1 MNNLIRQWNGR
12 IIRQRQDGYFS
23 ATDMCQACDKFFAN
37 WNKLDS
43 TKEYLKALEQRR
55 YSDNNNG
62 KFVDIIQGGIP
73 EQQGTWV
80 YRKVAIR
87 LAQWLSAEFAVQV
100 DEWIE
105 ELLTNGSLAIAN
117 IKAIEKTPAQIAEQ
131 VIAETETVLNWT
143 IQTLGLDETIGKLMK
158 VDMVADLLPHLK
170 PSLEPVK
177 QHLSAA
183 DPIEAVGM
191 TATQLGEHLNPK
203 KKAKEVNTLLEQIGL
218 QYKMYRTSTKSGK
231 QKYSWQVTEEGQKH
245 STVHKVT
252 NGNSDWNGNQIKW
265 QMSAVQL
272 VQDYLDNGTV

>member
-1 MNNLIRQWNGR
+1 MTNLSVFHFDSQEIEIVIIDGNPLFNGS
-12 IIRQRQDGYFS
+12 QS
-23 ATDMCQACDKFFAN
+23 A
-37 WNKLDS
+37 
-43 TKEYLKALEQRR
+43 KALG
-55 YSDNNNG
+55 YSNASKALQDNVSSKYNQQLDLGRPG
-62 KFVDIIQGGIP
+62 KKPNFISEPGLYQLIMRSNLP
-73 EQQGTWV
+73 
-80 YRKVAIR
+80 
-87 LAQWLSAEFAVQV
+87 SAERFQDWVFEEVLPSIRKNGEYAVKT
-100 DEWIE
+100 
-105 ELLTNGSLAIAN
+105 LP
-117 IKAIEKTPAQIAEQ
+117 IEKTPAQIAEQ

-272 VQDYLDNGTV
+272 VQDYLDNATV